1 MHDRADCG
9 VAVKSPPNSI
19 RVYIARSAYRTPQ
32 QRGYDY
38 FIVYAKART
47 AIPRSH
53 SLPLLICH
61 TVQFPC
67 ATYTTA
73 PPSSI
78 RDTTRTRSLSVESS
92 QRVSTHTWTHTYISY
107 IYSLYYE
114 MVSAKS
120 FFRTLIQLMDKE
132 GTIHI

>member
-1 MHDRADCG
+1 MIEEGRLLCTIEQIAG
-9 VAVKSPPNSI
+9 WESKGRQNTTEVF
-19 RVYIARSAYRTPQ
+19 ARSAYRTPP
-32 QRGYDY
+32 QRGHDR
-38 FIVYAKART
+38 FIVRAKERT

-78 RDTTRTRSLSVESS
+78 RDTTRSVPVSRKEPASLDAQVNSCSKKYIDPCTTRWCRPKAFLEIWNV
-92 QRVSTHTWTHTYISY
+92 
-107 IYSLYYE
+107 
-114 MVSAKS
+114 
-120 FFRTLIQLMDKE
+120 IQ
-132 GTIHI
+132 